1 MKKIYF
7 TITGRKYR
15 CGQEYFEPVM
25 KEKPVDNEFGT
36 IYHDE
41 RQNASGQA
49 TGFTLFTSFKEENEK
64 TELEMS
70 GLNPDELE
78 FMKACERREVLAQA
92 GLNPDEYD
100 F

>member
-1 MKKIYF
+1 MNKIYF
-7 TITGRKYR
+7 TIAG
-15 CGQEYFEPVM
+15 
-25 KEKPVDNEFGT
+25 NEQKHF
-36 IYHDE
+36 DPE
-41 RQNASGQA
+41 MEANFALFASYV
-49 TGFTLFTSFKEENEK
+49 EENEK

>member
-7 TITGRKYR
+7 TITGRKY
-15 CGQEYFEPVM
+15 
-25 KEKPVDNEFGT
+25 
-36 IYHDE
+36 HDGKRNGSE
-41 RQNASGQA
+41 HAA
-49 TGFTLFTSFKEENEK
+49 DFMLFTSFMEENEK